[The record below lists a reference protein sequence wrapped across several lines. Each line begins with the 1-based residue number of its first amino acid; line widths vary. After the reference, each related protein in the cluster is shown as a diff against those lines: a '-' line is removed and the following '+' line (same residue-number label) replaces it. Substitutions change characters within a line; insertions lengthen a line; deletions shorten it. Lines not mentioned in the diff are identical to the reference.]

1 MLAADLPG
9 ETERNRRLRQA
20 DWRFLMPGPPP
31 ATAVCFA
38 QGRLAE
44 AAALVAGRVLQP
56 GEAAPGSCDLAVA
69 LNPDR
74 ATLRAAWSALA
85 PGGTLY
91 TEWHSL
97 LAGGPPGVQRRLA
110 AAGFTCAECY
120 WPWPNPNR
128 AAPLFWLPLAAPR
141 ALDFFLAT
149 RPRPS
154 TPRRRASNGLLR
166 AAWRLARRAQLL
178 LPLCVTAGKPHAG
191 KPGAHQEQ
199 PVLDRLHDYWS
210 EWGLGPAPRRLAWL
224 LLTGGS
230 SSLNKAAGL
239 VFADSNPRPQVI
251 VKLPRRPESAVSLAR
266 EAAALRAVAA
276 GRPGGLPGVPQVVFF
291 QDQPEVTALG
301 ETVLTGQPIYLGLR
315 RENYRELALRVTGWL
330 AGLAGPAAP
339 CPRAEWWPRLV
350 EPALAEFEG
359 SFGAALEPGE
369 LRQARARL
377 ATLGPLPLVPE
388 QRDCS
393 PWNVLLSPAGEV
405 IVLDWES
412 AEPRGLP
419 ALDLIYF
426 LAFLAFFLEGAM
438 ETRRFGESIRAALD
452 PASFTGRV
460 QAECQARY
468 SAALG
473 LDPAAL
479 RPLRL
484 LAWLIHSRSE
494 YRQLRAETGGPPA
507 PETLRGSLFVQ
518 LWQAELEHNA

>member
-31 ATAVCFA
+31 AVAVCFA
-38 QGRLAE
+38 NGRLAE
-44 AAALVAGRVLQP
+44 AAALVAGKVLRPEQ
-56 GEAAPGSCDLAVA
+56 AAPGSCDLAVA

-74 ATLRAAWSALA
+74 GTLQAAWLALA
-85 PGGTLY
+85 PGGALY
-91 TEWHSL
+91 AEWHSP
-97 LAGGPPGVQRRLA
+97 LAGGAPGARRRLE

-120 WPWPNPNR
+120 WPWPNPDR
-128 AAPLFWLPLAAPR
+128 AAPLFWLPLAEPQ

-149 RPRPS
+149 RPKPPAPS
-154 TPRRRASNGLLR
+154 RRASSALLR
-166 AAWRLARRAQLL
+166 VGWRLARRARLL
-178 LPLCVTAGKPHAG
+178 WPLCVTAR
-191 KPGAHQEQ
+191 KPGAADKEKS
-199 PVLDRLHDYWS
+199 VLDMLHNHWS
-210 EWGLGPAPRRLAWL
+210 ERGLGPAPQRLSWL

-239 VFADSNPRPQVI
+239 VFADSSPQPQVVI
-251 VKLPRRPESAVSLAR
+251 KLPRRPESAASLAR
-266 EAAALRAVAA
+266 EAAALRAVHA

-291 QDQPEVTALG
+291 QDQPEATALG

-315 RENYRELALRVTGWL
+315 RENYRELALRVTDWL

-339 CPRAEWWPRLV
+339 CPREEWWPRLV
-350 EPALAEFEG
+350 EPALAEFEDA
-359 SFGAALEPGE
+359 FGAALDPGL
-369 LRQARARL
+369 LRQARAL
-377 ATLGPLPLVPE
+377 LSTLEPLPLAPE

-393 PWNVLLSPAGEV
+393 PWNVLLSPAGEL

-419 ALDLIYF
+419 ALDLVYF

-438 ETRRFGESIRAALD
+438 ETRRFGEPIRAALD

-468 SAALG
+468 AAALG
-473 LDPAAL
+473 LDPTAL

-494 YRQLRAETGGPPA
+494 YRQLRAEAGGPPA
-507 PETLRGSLFVQ
+507 PEALRGSLFVQ
-518 LWQAELEHNA
+518 LWQAELERSA